1 MPIRKGNKKA
11 DKVQTPQTESKNV
24 KAQKEQIVAQKIWDK
39 SLNFFSEQ
47 SYRKYIGEEIV
58 NRGNKGSMT
67 KYDIDHRDKIAKKV
81 KAKVIKGPKG
91 RMDTPKEAKH
101 RLATHITL
109 RGKRGKKED

>member
-1 MPIRKGNKKA
+1 MASKSHSYKKA
-11 DKVQTPQTESKNV
+11 LK
-24 KAQKEQIVAQKIWDK
+24 
-39 SLNFFSEQ
+39 FFSEE

-67 KYDIDHRDKIAKKV
+67 KDDISRRDKTAKKV

-91 RMDTPKEAKH
+91 RMDTPLEAKH
-101 RLATHITL
+101 RLATYITL